1 MATTTGIQVSFPK
14 ELAFALKL
22 GDQELAREVLRLTL
36 VKLYELGKISS
47 GMAAK
52 LLGVG
57 RLEFLEIAGA
67 YRVSLLGE
75 PTAEEIQEDFS
86 HA

>member
-1 MATTTGIQVSFPK
+1 M
-14 ELAFALKL
+14 

-47 GMAAK
+47 GMAAN
-52 LLGVG
+52 LLGVE
-57 RLEFLEIAGA
+57 RLEFLEIAGT
-67 YRVSLLGE
+67 YQVSVFGE
-75 PTAEEIQEDFS
+75 PTAEEILEDLA